1 MLNVIHSFDF
11 LFFLFRFNLVKL
23 VILLL
28 DNGASVT
35 VRNHREL
42 TPLQY
47 AHVRKLN
54 LQKQKKKKIEK
65 ICLAIKFLR
74 RYNLSITLTEKE
86 IRVIGK

>member
-1 MLNVIHSFDF
+1 MLDVIHSLDF
-11 LFFLFRFNLVKL
+11 LFFLFRFNFVKL

-47 AHVRKLN
+47 AQVRKFN
-54 LQKQKKKKIEK
+54 LQKQKKKNKEK
-65 ICLAIKFLR
+65 IYLVIEFLR
-74 RYNLSITLTEKE
+74 QYNLSIT
-86 IRVIGK
+86 